1 VPETHF
7 QKLNRKQK
15 YKHPPKKILSKRLT
29 RRAFIKYGLRT
40 ALLILIGSAYSLR
53 DNVKTETIRLHFSSL
68 PSSFHGL
75 RIVQISD
82 LHASFWVTRA
92 YLSRVVDQINA
103 MEKDIVVITGDI
115 LTGSVNSFLK
125 HWLPDDDDTYL
136 SMVIDVLRQLDGG
149 SVKLAVLGNHDQGD
163 GSENTRKLTY
173 ELDKIG
179 FKVLR
184 NDSLTLTHGDEQV
197 FIAGTDDLW
206 FSCDLPKTLAD
217 VPENAFTILLSHNPD
232 ITTEIRKKMQIDL
245 TLCGHTHG
253 GQIAIPFL
261 TDYLMPISNPGRYM
275 AGLVREDYGYTY
287 VNRGIGT
294 LVFPFRLGA
303 SPEITSFHLA
313 CSDARQRKVSTC
325 AISLCRVGKVPA
337 LTGFRDDYQVR
348 QFIF

>member
-1 VPETHF
+1 MNP
-7 QKLNRKQK
+7 KQK
-15 YKHPPKKILSKRLT
+15 YKHQPKTLSGKRLT
-29 RRAFIKYGLRT
+29 RRAFIRYGLRA

-53 DNVKTETIRLHFSSL
+53 DNVKTEKIRLRFSSL
-68 PSSFHGL
+68 PPSFDGF

-82 LHASFWVTRA
+82 LHSSFWVTRA

-103 MEKDIVVITGDI
+103 MEKNIVVITGDI

-125 HWLPDDDDTYL
+125 HWIPDDDDTYL
-136 SMVIDVLRQLDGG
+136 SMVIDVLRQLHGG
-149 SVKLAVLGNHDQGD
+149 AVKLAVLGNHDQGD
-163 GSENTRKLTY
+163 GSENARKLTY

-184 NDSLTLTHGDEQV
+184 NNSLALMRGDEQI

-217 VPENAFTILLSHNPD
+217 VPENAFKILLSHNPD
-232 ITTEIRKKMQIDL
+232 INTEIRKKMQIDL

-253 GQIAIPFL
+253 GQVRIPFL
-261 TDYLMPISNPGRYM
+261 TDYLMPINNPSRYM
-275 AGLVREDYGYTY
+275 AGLVKEGYGYTY

-303 SPEITSFHLA
+303 PPEITSFHLT
-313 CSDARQRKVSTC
+313 CSDA
-325 AISLCRVGKVPA
+325 
-337 LTGFRDDYQVR
+337 
-348 QFIF
+348 